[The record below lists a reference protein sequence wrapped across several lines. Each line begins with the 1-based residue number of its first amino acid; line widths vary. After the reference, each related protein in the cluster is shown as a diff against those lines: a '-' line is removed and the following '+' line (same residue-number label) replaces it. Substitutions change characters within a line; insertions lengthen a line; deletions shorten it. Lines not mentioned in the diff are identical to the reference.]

1 MVNKLSTPITSRST
15 PTIFYI
21 GEIPNQLFLWLLI
34 LLVSPSVIFAE
45 IAGKDGP
52 VIESILYLENAEVI
66 LDERDE
72 IEESEKI
79 SSIGK
84 FKYSLDS
91 SISSVRPQNL
101 SLTPQWKLM
110 KNESTGE
117 FGLTK
122 GWLIIHY
129 ETGTNDEE
137 LVADLNLNKVRGL
150 ENLDRIVVLV
160 PNLADLNAF
169 RETLENDSRIL
180 STELDVVYRMPELQ

>member
-1 MVNKLSTPITSRST
+1 MVNKLSTTITSRST

-91 SISSVRPQNL
+91 CCS
-101 SLTPQWKLM
+101 
-110 KNESTGE
+110 
-117 FGLTK
+117 
-122 GWLIIHY
+122 
-129 ETGTNDEE
+129 
-137 LVADLNLNKVRGL
+137 
-150 ENLDRIVVLV
+150 
-160 PNLADLNAF
+160 
-169 RETLENDSRIL
+169 
-180 STELDVVYRMPELQ
+180 

>member
-1 MVNKLSTPITSRST
+1 M
-15 PTIFYI
+15 
-21 GEIPNQLFLWLLI
+21 
-34 LLVSPSVIFAE
+34 LVSCEVSSADFTNPGGAAIESFSYLDAAE
-45 IAGKDGP
+45 IVFD
-52 VIESILYLENAEVI
+52 EN
-66 LDERDE
+66 DE
-72 IEESEKI
+72 ISVSSTI
-79 SSIGK
+79 GSIGK
-84 FKYSLDS
+84 FKYSIDS

-101 SLTPQWKLM
+101 SLSPQWKLM

-129 ETGTNDEE
+129 ETGTNGEE

-160 PNLADLNAF
+160 PNLADLSAF

-180 STELDVVYRMPELQ
+180 SAELDIVYQMPELQ